1 MICILIKGF
10 KKINNVVLSVCEL
23 RMLDFFRLICGPRG
37 ENVSKKTRTWNN
49 LKDLEFNPSGN
60 TDVHTS

>member
-1 MICILIKGF
+1 M
-10 KKINNVVLSVCEL
+10 NNVVLSVPEVW
-23 RMLDFFRLICGPRG
+23 MFDFFRLICGPRG

-49 LKDLEFNPSGN
+49 LKDLEFNLSGN